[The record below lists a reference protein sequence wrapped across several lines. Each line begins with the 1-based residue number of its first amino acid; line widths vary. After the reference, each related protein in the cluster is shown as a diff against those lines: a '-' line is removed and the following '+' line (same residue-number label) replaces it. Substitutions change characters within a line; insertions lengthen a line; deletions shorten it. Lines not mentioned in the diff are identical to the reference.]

1 MEQMVFLKNKQPTRT
16 LLHEERNSDY
26 SNTTLVIAD
35 LVWELMV
42 IFQLSRLSL
51 FIEQMVFLKD
61 KQPTRTLLH
70 EVRNSNYSNTRLVIA
85 DLASGLMVVCQW
97 THDLGNCIFIFRFY
111 LIQYEIYVLKG

>member
-26 SNTTLVIAD
+26 RNTTLVIAD
-35 LVWELMV
+35 LVWELIV

-51 FIEQMVFLKD
+51 FIEHMVFLKD

-85 DLASGLMVVCQW
+85 DLVSELMVVYHW
-97 THDLGNCIFIFRFY
+97 THDLGNCVLIFRFH
-111 LIQYEIYVLKG
+111 LILYEIHVLKR